1 MFGSGATGTSDSIP
15 AINGHSS
22 AAGEF
27 VGGPLVDG
35 DDDEVEVEATPGK
48 SSMLESRPS
57 FLVDCF
63 LLRERKGIRDVLGVL
78 AFRRAGSVAAGS
90 SSGCIN
96 WGKRAFEEDEAEV
109 SAIAG

>member
-1 MFGSGATGTSDSIP
+1 VFGSGTTGTSGSTP
-15 AINGHSS
+15 ATDGLSS

-27 VGGPLVDG
+27 VGGPFVDG

-48 SSMLESRPS
+48 SSMLGSRLS
-57 FLVDCF
+57 FLADCF
-63 LLRERKGIRDVLGVL
+63 LLREKGIRDAFGVL
-78 AFRRAGSVAAGS
+78 AFRRAGSAAAGS

-109 SAIAG
+109 SAIVV

>member
-1 MFGSGATGTSDSIP
+1 MP
-15 AINGHSS
+15 AINGLSS
-22 AAGEF
+22 AAGPF
-27 VGGPLVDG
+27 VDG

-48 SSMLESRPS
+48 SSTLESLLG
-57 FLVDCF
+57 FLADCF
-63 LLRERKGIRDVLGVL
+63 LLREKGIRDVFGVL

-109 SAIAG
+109 SAMVERVVNEWRRIRWTLG

>member
-1 MFGSGATGTSDSIP
+1 MPAFSGL
-15 AINGHSS
+15 SS

-27 VGGPLVDG
+27 VGGPFVDG

-48 SSMLESRPS
+48 SSMLDSRLS
-57 FLVDCF
+57 FLADCF
-63 LLRERKGIRDVLGVL
+63 LLREKRGIRDVFGVL
-78 AFRRAGSVAAGS
+78 AFRRAVAAGS

-109 SAIAG
+109 SAMVE